1 MLCIWKAI
9 SEVKTTEEK
18 MDVDE
23 KYTLSKIEKE
33 RRRNR
38 DLKHETNGKRRMK
51 VRQYQTS
58 ATDRKTA
65 LSLSALSVSIYLL
78 DSAVAGNPLYRPSID

>member
-1 MLCIWKAI
+1 
-9 SEVKTTEEK
+9 

-78 DSAVAGNPLYRPSID
+78 DSAIIDPSAVAGNPLYRPSID